1 MISNARK
8 KSKIAIHRELK
19 KRQIWIRHLK
29 KEFRGDVIE

>member
-8 KSKIAIHRELK
+8 KVKISTHQELR
-19 KRQIWIRHLK
+19 KRQVWIRHLK